1 MPTRDTS
8 SGGKDRLGSLLIL
21 REQLMHDPHDAA
33 AWLQLAS
40 LIGDPERE
48 KYCLVQVLKI
58 DPQHAVAR
66 ARLNALLNHDPE
78 VKPSPEP
85 VQTWQ
90 EARCPYVGL
99 HDDAQSLAAFASTM
113 NYCYRLKEPKAI
125 KLEYQQQFC
134 LSPAH
139 QRCLVFQRGEKAVA
153 QNSREKPA
161 VQPAQGK
168 PAVDHS
174 SS

>member
-1 MPTRDTS
+1 MPARDTS

-99 HDDAQSLAAFASTM
+99 QDDAQSLAAFASTM